1 MLSRTSDVPIAV
13 RRMETFVSF
22 ESSIC
27 HVTCYGIYGEWALE
41 MFDRL
46 ISGFNSFHSE
56 INQKLLLFINTEF
69 LPL

>member
-13 RRMETFVSF
+13 QRTETFVSF
-22 ESSIC
+22 ESSVC
-27 HVTCYGIYGEWALE
+27 HVACYGIYSEWALE

-56 INQKLLLFINTEF
+56 INQKLMLFIMIEF
-69 LPL
+69 FP